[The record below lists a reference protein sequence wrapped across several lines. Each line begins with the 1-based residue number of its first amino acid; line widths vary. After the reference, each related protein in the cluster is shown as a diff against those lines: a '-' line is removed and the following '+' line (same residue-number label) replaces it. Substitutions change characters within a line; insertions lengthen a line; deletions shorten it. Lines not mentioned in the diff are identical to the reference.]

1 MADPP
6 TGPPA
11 AILRAC
17 PESAFRPRSTPRHAV
32 WRRLADIAD
41 HVSWMADAASI
52 RFTGDQRSGVG
63 TTFECETRVGPLRTL
78 DLMEVTEWPGAA
90 LDGRAAPWVRH
101 RHRSLR
107 AAAARPAPDK
117 LTWDETLRFPWWL
130 GGALGGLVG
139 GPVLKL
145 VWRGNLRRF
154 AALVTG
160 QAGAIP
166 GTGGRSKG

>member
-1 MADPP
+1 M
-6 TGPPA
+6 G
-11 AILRAC
+11 
-17 PESAFRPRSTPRHAV
+17 
-32 WRRLADIAD
+32 
-41 HVSWMADAASI
+41 
-52 RFTGDQRSGVG
+52 
-63 TTFECETRVGPLRTL
+63 
-78 DLMEVTEWPGAA
+78 
-90 LDGRAAPWVRH
+90 VRH
-101 RHRSLR
+101 RGFVTGTGRFVLRRRGRHRTQ
-107 AAAARPAPDK
+107 

-139 GPVLKL
+139 GPVKL

>member
-63 TTFECETRVGPLRTL
+63 TTFECETRGSGPLRTL
-78 DLMEVTEWPGAA
+78 DLMEVTEWPG
-90 LDGRAAPWVRH
+90 PRH
-101 RHRSLR
+101 LVGMQHRGFVTGTGPSCC
-107 AAAARPAPDK
+107 
-117 LTWDETLRFPWWL
+117 
-130 GGALGGLVG
+130 GGA
-139 GPVLKL
+139 
-145 VWRGNLRRF
+145 
-154 AALVTG
+154 A
-160 QAGAIP
+160 
-166 GTGGRSKG
+166 GTGRS